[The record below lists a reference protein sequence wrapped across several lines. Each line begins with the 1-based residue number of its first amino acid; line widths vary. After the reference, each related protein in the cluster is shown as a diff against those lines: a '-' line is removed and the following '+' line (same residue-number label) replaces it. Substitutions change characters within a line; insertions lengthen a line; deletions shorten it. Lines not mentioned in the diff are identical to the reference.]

1 MGNQVFDFVIIGSG
15 FGGSVSAMRLSE
27 KGYQVLILERGKR
40 WRNED
45 LPRTNWNI
53 PKYLWLP
60 ALRCFGILQ
69 MSLSRGFFVYHGSG
83 VGGGS
88 LVYAAVLMEPKA
100 DFFEAPAWK
109 ELGDWQRIL
118 RPHYAT
124 ARKMLGVMPNP
135 LFWPAD
141 HALHE
146 VAEHFGYGE
155 TFRPTDVGVFFGEA
169 GKTISDPYFA
179 GNGPPRV
186 GCIHCGACIVGC
198 RDDAKNTLDKNY
210 LFFAEKMGTQVH
222 AEALVHAVY
231 PLSGEQPDGARYEL
245 HYRSSTGWLS
255 QSEHSVRAKNVIFS
269 AGVLG
274 TLSLLFHCRDEIRS
288 LPYISPRLGQMVR
301 TNSEAFLGAFSPG
314 TPDNHAEGLSITS
327 VFFADPKTQVEPVR
341 MPVGSSLLF
350 WLLSSPLV
358 EEAGSFLNRLWQ
370 TILQI
375 LRHPMQFIDIK
386 FIPGL
391 TKRGLVLLVMQAED
405 NQMRLRYGR
414 NPFAFFR
421 RGLVGDQ
428 DPERSVPVNIKLGH
442 QVIRAFAEKIGGY
455 ATGSVTEGLL
465 NIPMTAHILGGCTFG
480 TNSEGGVIGLDCQ
493 VHSYPGLYVVDGSIV
508 PANPGVNPSLT
519 ITALAEYAMSLVP
532 PKMEN

>member
-1 MGNQVFDFVIIGSG
+1 MSNQVYDYVIIGSG

-27 KGYQVLILERGKR
+27 KGYRVLILERGKR

-88 LVYAAVLMEPKA
+88 LVYAAVLMEPKE
-100 DFFEAPAWK
+100 DFFQAPAWK
-109 ELGDWQRIL
+109 QLGDWQKIL
-118 RPHYAT
+118 SPFYAT
-124 ARKMLGVMPNP
+124 ARKMLGVTPNP

-141 HALHE
+141 HALRE
-146 VAEHFGYGE
+146 VAKQLGYGE

-169 GKTISDPYFA
+169 GKQFPDPYFE

-186 GCIHCGACIVGC
+186 GCTQCGACIVGC

-210 LFFAEKMGTQVH
+210 LFFAEKLGTQVQ
-222 AEALVHAVY
+222 AEALVKSVH
-231 PLSGEQPDGARYEL
+231 PLSGDQVDQARYEVR
-245 HYRSSTGWLS
+245 YRSSSGWFS
-255 QSEHSVRAKNVIFS
+255 QSEHSVRTKNVIFS

-274 TLSLLFHCRDEIRS
+274 TLSLLFHCRDEIQTLPNIS
-288 LPYISPRLGQMVR
+288 LTLGQRVR

-327 VFFADPKTQVEPVR
+327 IFFADPKTQVEPVR
-341 MPVGSSLLF
+341 LPEGSSLLF
-350 WLLSSPLV
+350 WLLSSPLI
-358 EEAGSFLNRLWQ
+358 EATGGFLNRLWH
-370 TILQI
+370 TLLQI
-375 LRHPMQFIDIK
+375 LSHPIQFIYTK

-391 TKRGLVLLVMQAED
+391 TKRGLVLMVMQTED

-414 NPFAFFR
+414 NPFALFR

-428 DPERSVPVNIKLGH
+428 DPERTVPVNLQLGH
-442 QVIRAFAEKIGGY
+442 QVIRDFAKKIGGY

-465 NIPMTAHILGGCTFG
+465 NVPMTAHILGGCTFG
-480 TNSEGGVIGLDCQ
+480 TNSEEGVIDLDCQ
-493 VHSYPGLYVVDGSIV
+493 VHNYPGLYVIDGSII

-519 ITALAEYAMSLVP
+519 ITALAEYAMSQVP
-532 PKMEN
+532 PKLEK